1 MSDVYD
7 QVEQD
12 YQEYLDSDYGQ
23 HSYEE
28 AWIYGAIKSFEQI
41 IKTYGVKF
49 AIDKLSPPT
58 VVTIEKYIAESDP
71 F

>member
-1 MSDVYD
+1 MKDVYN

-12 YQEYLDSDYGQ
+12 YQDSGYGDYSQ
-23 HSYEE
+23 EE